1 MYNSFMNKFHL
12 SIFLLSATLA
22 LFGCSGDGNKSI
34 TPKENGMP
42 HAEAAAT
49 GQPQIAY
56 VDVDSLMTRLEMCKE
71 AKSRLEA
78 KSQKYASE
86 VQVKEQAL
94 QRAYAEFA
102 KKMQSSGY
110 PSQAEYEAAQQRLQQ
125 MQTQGA
131 QLQEKYAVELQKEQD
146 AFNESLHDSLQQYIK
161 LLNNE
166 GRYSMILAKSG
177 DNILYANPSMDIT
190 DEVVKGMNKRWSKRK

>member
-1 MYNSFMNKFHL
+1 MNKSHL

-22 LFGCSGDGNKSI
+22 LSGCSGDGNKSI

-78 KSQKYASE
+78 KSQTYSNNVAS
-86 VQVKEQAL
+86 KEHAFQ
-94 QRAYAEFA
+94 QAYADFA

-125 MQTQGA
+125 MQTEGA
-131 QLQEKYAVELQKEQD
+131 NLQEKYAIELQKEQD
-146 AFNESLHDSLQQYIK
+146 AFNLSLHDSLQNYIK
-161 LLNNE
+161 ILNKD
-166 GRYSMILAKSG
+166 GQYSMILAKSG
-177 DNILYANPSMDIT
+177 DNILYADPAFDIT
-190 DEVVKGMNKRWSKRK
+190 KEVVAGMNKRWKKMK

>member
-1 MYNSFMNKFHL
+1 MNKSHL
-12 SIFLLSATLA
+12 TILLLSATVA
-22 LFGCSGDGNKSI
+22 LFGCNRDGNKSI
-34 TPKENGMP
+34 TPKENGLP
-42 HAEAAAT
+42 RAESTT
-49 GQPQIAY
+49 GQSQIAY

-71 AKSRLEA
+71 AKGRLEA
-78 KSQKYASE
+78 KSQKYAKE
-86 VQVKEQAL
+86 VQGKEQAF
-94 QRAYAEFA
+94 QQAYAEFA

-110 PSQAEYEAAQQRLQQ
+110 PSQAEYEAAQQRLQH

-131 QLQEKYAVELQKEQD
+131 QLQEKYALELQKEQD

-161 LLNNE
+161 MLNSE

-177 DNILYANPSMDIT
+177 DNILYANPAMDIT

>member
-1 MYNSFMNKFHL
+1 MNKSHL
-12 SIFLLSATLA
+12 TILLLSATVA
-22 LFGCSGDGNKSI
+22 LFSCSRDGNKSI

-42 HAEAAAT
+42 RAEATAA
-49 GQPQIAY
+49 GQSQIAY

-71 AKSRLEA
+71 AKTRLEA
-78 KSQKYASE
+78 KSQKYAKE
-86 VQVKEQAL
+86 VQAKEQAF
-94 QRAYAEFA
+94 QHAYAEFA

-110 PSQAEYEAAQQRLQQ
+110 PSQAEYETAQQRLQT

-131 QLQEKYAVELQKEQD
+131 QLQEKYAMELQKEQD

-190 DEVVKGMNKRWSKRK
+190 DEVVKGMNKRWNKRK